1 MSNNEIT
8 KEENSLILNQILE
21 NIDNKAF
28 NKDDLIEN
36 LENELNED
44 INKLKNEKITLKIP
58 EQNNSN
64 TKTSTKQIST
74 SAKSNKQNSL
84 QSETFE

>member
-44 INKLKNEKITLKIP
+44 INKLKNEK
-58 EQNNSN
+58 
-64 TKTSTKQIST
+64 
-74 SAKSNKQNSL
+74 
-84 QSETFE
+84 